1 MYSVM
6 FVCHGNIC
14 RSPMAEFIFRDAV
27 KKAGRTGE
35 FFVAS
40 SAVSDEEIFG
50 GVGNPVYPPAR
61 AVLKAARVRAR
72 GSGLRF
78 CAFPTR
84 KNTICL
90 HVWTRATCGRQR
102 GFSERRARKNAK
114 SCFPSRAAGTCPI
127 LGTRGISSGRTRTFA
142 EE

>member
-61 AVLKAARVRAR
+61 AVLEAHGISCEGKRAAL
-72 GSGLRF
+72 LRF
-78 CAFPTR
+78 SDAEKYDLFACMDEGNLR
-84 KNTICL
+84 
-90 HVWTRATCGRQR
+90 
-102 GFSERRARKNAK
+102 SAK
-114 SCFPSRAAGTCPI
+114 RILGAAG
-127 LGTRGISSGRTRTFA
+127 A
-142 EE
+142 EK